1 MLIKIKIIKKF
12 AVVAFTSLLLPGI
25 GNAAGMNLTVCG
37 ASPGGLWSLLGAGL
51 DATLKAASPGSTV
64 TYQTSSG
71 GYANI
76 KQVKEKK
83 CELGIIHVGEGVI
96 ARKGLAPFTS
106 PEKNFR
112 VLSVLYDWAPMQW
125 LITKEF
131 SEKYGLSSLED
142 LAKKKPPV
150 RLLLNRRGILP
161 SQLGEAAL
169 KSLGISIKDIESWGG
184 KVEFQASKNAAK
196 IMSNRRADMLSNSIF
211 VNHRSIRAIAKA
223 VPITLLN
230 VPDNVIRDISKQFG
244 QKPWTIK
251 SDSYPWLDRD
261 INTFSS
267 RAVLIAN
274 QGMSKQSAY
283 QITKA
288 MLGHSD
294 KMRGVHKAMK
304 GFTTKLMAS
313 MNELPY
319 HSGAIK
325 AYKEKGLK

>member
-1 MLIKIKIIKKF
+1 MINNKTLRNKIITIF
-12 AVVAFTSLLLPGI
+12 LAVIIFPNI
-25 GNAAGMNLTVCG
+25 GFSKMNLTVCG

-51 DATLKAASPGSTV
+51 DATLKKASPGSTV

-76 KQVKEKK
+76 KQVKQKK

-96 ARKGLAPFTS
+96 ATKGMAPFTS
-106 PEKNFR
+106 PQKGFR

-125 LITKEF
+125 LVTKEF
-131 SEKYGLSSLED
+131 SDKYGLHSLSD
-142 LAKKKPPV
+142 LKKQKPPV

-196 IMSNRRADMLSNSIF
+196 IMSDRRADMLSNSIF

-223 VPITLLN
+223 VPITLLD
-230 VPDNVIRDISKQFG
+230 VPKSVINDIAHQYG

-251 SDSYPWLDRD
+251 ADAYPWLDND
-261 INTFSS
+261 IHTFSS
-267 RAVLIAN
+267 RAVLIAD
-274 QGMSKQSAY
+274 QGMSNETAY
-283 QITKA
+283 QITKS
-288 MLGHSD
+288 MLNHSD

-313 MNELPY
+313 MTELPY
-319 HSGAIK
+319 HNGSIK
-325 AYKEKGLK
+325 AYKEKGLQ

>member
-1 MLIKIKIIKKF
+1 M
-12 AVVAFTSLLLPGI
+12 LLPCIVSG
-25 GNAAGMNLTVCG
+25 AGMNLTVCG

-51 DATLKAASPGSTV
+51 DVTLKAAYPGSTV

-76 KQVKEKK
+76 KQIKAQK
-83 CELGIIHVGEGVI
+83 CELAIIHLGEGVI
-96 ARKGLAPFTS
+96 ASKGLAPFTS
-106 PEKNFR
+106 PVNNFR

-125 LITKEF
+125 LVTQEF
-131 SEKYGLSSLED
+131 AEKYGLRSLED

-169 KSLGISIKDIESWGG
+169 KSLGVSIKDIESWGG

-211 VNHRSIRAIAKA
+211 VNLRSIRAIAKA

-230 VPDNVIRDISKQFG
+230 VPSSVISDISREYG

-251 SDSYPWLDRD
+251 ADAYPWLNRD

-267 RAVLIAN
+267 RAVLIADKD
-274 QGMSKQSAY
+274 MSPKLAY
-283 QITKA
+283 QLTKA
-288 MLGHSD
+288 MLDHSD

-313 MNELPY
+313 VNELPY
-319 HSGAIK
+319 HAGAMK
-325 AYKEKGLK
+325 AYKEKGFK

>member
-1 MLIKIKIIKKF
+1 
-12 AVVAFTSLLLPGI
+12 
-25 GNAAGMNLTVCG
+25 
-37 ASPGGLWSLLGAGL
+37 
-51 DATLKAASPGSTV
+51 
-64 TYQTSSG
+64 
-71 GYANI
+71 
-76 KQVKEKK
+76 
-83 CELGIIHVGEGVI
+83 
-96 ARKGLAPFTS
+96 
-106 PEKNFR
+106 
-112 VLSVLYDWAPMQW
+112 
-125 LITKEF
+125 
-131 SEKYGLSSLED
+131 
-142 LAKKKPPV
+142 
-150 RLLLNRRGILP
+150 
-161 SQLGEAAL
+161 
-169 KSLGISIKDIESWGG
+169 
-184 KVEFQASKNAAK
+184 
-196 IMSNRRADMLSNSIF
+196 MLSNSIF

-251 SDSYPWLDRD
+251 SNSYPWLDRD

-274 QGMSKQSAY
+274 QGMSIQSAY

-325 AYKEKGLK
+325 AYKEYGLK

>member
-1 MLIKIKIIKKF
+1 MI
-12 AVVAFTSLLLPGI
+12 
-25 GNAAGMNLTVCG
+25 
-37 ASPGGLWSLLGAGL
+37 AS
-51 DATLKAASPGSTV
+51 
-64 TYQTSSG
+64 
-71 GYANI
+71 
-76 KQVKEKK
+76 
-83 CELGIIHVGEGVI
+83 
-96 ARKGLAPFTS
+96 KGLAPFTS
-106 PEKNFR
+106 PVNNFR

-131 SEKYGLSSLED
+131 AEKYGLRSLED
-142 LAKKKPPV
+142 LAKKKPPI

-169 KSLGISIKDIESWGG
+169 KSLGVSIKDIESWGG

-230 VPDNVIRDISKQFG
+230 VPSSVISDISREYG

-251 SDSYPWLDRD
+251 ADAYPWLNRD

-267 RAVLIAN
+267 RAVLIADKD
-274 QGMSKQSAY
+274 MSPKLAY
-283 QITKA
+283 QLTKA
-288 MLGHSD
+288 MLDHSD

-313 MNELPY
+313 VNELPY
-319 HSGAIK
+319 HAGAMK

>member
-1 MLIKIKIIKKF
+1 MFIKKTMKVISVF
-12 AVVAFTSLLLPGI
+12 AFSAILLPSIVSG
-25 GNAAGMNLTVCG
+25 AGMNLTVCG

-51 DATLKAASPGSTV
+51 DVTLKAAYPGSTV

-76 KQVKEKK
+76 KQVKAQK
-83 CELGIIHVGEGVI
+83 CELAIIHLGEGVI
-96 ARKGLAPFTS
+96 ASKGLAPFTS
-106 PEKNFR
+106 PVNNFR

-131 SEKYGLSSLED
+131 AEKYGLRSLDD

-169 KSLGISIKDIESWGG
+169 KSLGVSIKDIESWGG

-230 VPDNVIRDISKQFG
+230 VPSSVISDISREYG

-251 SDSYPWLDRD
+251 ADAYPWLNRD

-267 RAVLIAN
+267 RAVLIADKD
-274 QGMSKQSAY
+274 MSPKLAY
-283 QITKA
+283 QLTKA
-288 MLGHSD
+288 MLDHSD

-313 MNELPY
+313 VNELPY
-319 HSGAIK
+319 HAGAMK